1 VPVHRREPGG
11 DRTLLFLPGFMIA
24 ASSYTA
30 LQEPLGVSLV
40 VPQLYPRGL
49 AALRGKHSV
58 TAEAAAVA
66 ALVADIPGR
75 VFLAGHSRG
84 GQAAWL
90 AAGALG
96 GHVAGLCLVD
106 PVDGQGRRP
115 VRDLSTRRGTEYA
128 GSTWIIGAGV
138 AGPCAPVGANHEQF
152 ARATPQAVQLVVP
165 DLGHA
170 DILQGR
176 ARGLGRRLCGG
187 GRNPDAA
194 RALCTGL
201 LAALMA
207 GEVPDV
213 GEHPGF
219 RRVR

>member
-1 VPVHRREPGG
+1 MLRRDTGG
-11 DRTLLFLPGFMIA
+11 DRTLVFLPGFMTA
-24 ASSYTA
+24 ASAYAA
-30 LQEPLGVSLV
+30 LLDPVGVSLV

-49 AALRGKHSV
+49 AALRGKYTV
-58 TAEAAAVA
+58 RQETEAAVQ
-66 ALVADIPGR
+66 LVAGLPGR

-90 AAGALG
+90 AAGVLG
-96 GHVAGLCLVD
+96 ERVAGLCLVD

-115 VRDLSTRRGTEYA
+115 ARDLVTRRCAEYT
-128 GSTWIIGAGV
+128 GPTWIVGAGV
-138 AGPCAPVGANHEQF
+138 SGPCAPVGANHEQF
-152 ARATPQAVQLVVP
+152 VRATPEAVHLVVP

-176 ARGLGRRLCGG
+176 ARGFGRRLCGG
-187 GRNPDAA
+187 GQDPDRA
-194 RALCTGL
+194 RALCSGL
-201 LAALMA
+201 LTKFVA
-207 GEVPDV
+207 GEVPAL

>member
-1 VPVHRREPGG
+1 MLRRDAGG
-11 DRTLLFLPGFMIA
+11 DRTLVFLPGFMTA
-24 ASSYTA
+24 ARSYAA
-30 LQEPLGVSLV
+30 LLEPLGVSLL

-49 AALRGKHSV
+49 AALRGKHTV
-58 TAEAAAVA
+58 RDEVRAAVE
-66 ALVADIPGR
+66 LLTDIPGR

-90 AAGALG
+90 VSGVLG
-96 GHVAGLCLVD
+96 ERVAGLCLVD

-115 VRDLSTRRGTEYA
+115 VRDLATRRGTEYT
-128 GSTWIIGAGV
+128 GPTWIIGAGV
-138 AGPCAPVGANHEQF
+138 SGPCAPVGANHEQF
-152 ARATPQAVQLVVP
+152 VRAAPHAVHVVVP

-187 GRNPDAA
+187 GQDPDRA
-194 RALCTGL
+194 RSVCTGL
-201 LAALMA
+201 LGAFLAD
-207 GEVPDV
+207 EVPDV

>member
-1 VPVHRREPGG
+1 MLRRDTGG
-11 DRTLLFLPGFMIA
+11 DRTLVFLPGFMTA
-24 ASSYTA
+24 ASAYAA
-30 LQEPLGVSLV
+30 LLDPVGVSLV

-49 AALRGKHSV
+49 AALRGKHTV
-58 TAEAAAVA
+58 RQETEAAVQ
-66 ALVADIPGR
+66 LVAGLPGR

-90 AAGALG
+90 AAGVLG
-96 GHVAGLCLVD
+96 ERVAGLCLVD

-115 VRDLSTRRGTEYA
+115 ARDLVTRRFAEYI
-128 GSTWIIGAGV
+128 GPTWIIGAGV
-138 AGPCAPVGANHEQF
+138 SGPCAPVGANHEQF
-152 ARATPQAVQLVVP
+152 VRATPEAVHLVVP

-176 ARGLGRRLCGG
+176 ARGFGRRLCGG
-187 GRNPDAA
+187 GQDPDRA
-194 RALCTGL
+194 RALCSGL
-201 LAALMA
+201 LARFVA
-207 GEVPDV
+207 GEVPTL